1 VKLVVRGQRGEST
14 SSNGKGE
21 EDLNGGRLPDLDVVE
36 PRKIRKDVELDARV
50 SA

>member
-1 VKLVVRGQRGEST
+1 MKLVVGGQRGEPT
-14 SSNGKGE
+14 SGDGEGE
-21 EDLNGGRLPDLDVVE
+21 EDLDGGRLPDLDVVE